1 EARYP
6 IFSSKDQQPGT
17 SRPPLAEGP
26 LSTADWSEPQPLYA
40 RSSNQSIG
48 GATGGARQDF
58 ARGGRVGALSR
69 ARNGRGVGR
78 AMGGLEE
85 AEGAWRREAEAVLS
99 GLKGWRLGHPR
110 ATFRELEAAVDER
123 LNRLRARWLADL
135 ALVSR
140 A

>member
-1 EARYP
+1 
-6 IFSSKDQQPGT
+6 
-17 SRPPLAEGP
+17 
-26 LSTADWSEPQPLYA
+26 
-40 RSSNQSIG
+40 
-48 GATGGARQDF
+48 
-58 ARGGRVGALSR
+58 
-69 ARNGRGVGR
+69 
-78 AMGGLEE
+78 MGGLEE

-140 A
+140 AAAVSAQPVRERPRCPGCGGRLAPRGRHERQVVVQGGQVVRLERDYAACPACGSGLFPPG